1 MPIQIDFF
9 QTDLFNLTDLT
20 LWGTGYVFM
29 AVAMTLVYGLSRLLK
44 NAGIV
49 DVFWG
54 FGLLMMSLFYWVQ
67 GDMTGLAEGWGEKQ
81 LGMMA
86 IYALSSIRLGT
97 YLLQRF
103 LKEFPVED
111 ARYTSYREAWGKN
124 QEMMVFLVF
133 HFQGLLLVTLT
144 LPMVLVLLDRGQF
157 LSVFNLVAIALG
169 LVAIVGEYVAD
180 SQLAR
185 FKHDEANNGKTCQIG
200 LWQYSRHPNY
210 FFQWLLWVAIALY
223 AVASPAGLFAW
234 IAPALMLYFLL
245 FVTGIKATE
254 ERALVS
260 RGDYAEYQKRTS
272 AFIPW
277 FPKRVS

>member
-1 MPIQIDFF
+1 M
-9 QTDLFNLTDLT
+9 DLSNLD
-20 LWGTGYVFM
+20 LWGSGYLFM
-29 AVAMTLVYGLSRLLK
+29 AVAMTLVYGLSRVLK

-54 FGLLMMSLFYWVQ
+54 FGLLLMSLFYWFQ
-67 GDMTGLAEGWGEKQ
+67 ANITGEAEAWGEKQ
-81 LGMMA
+81 WGMMA
-86 IYALSSIRLGT
+86 IYVLSSIRLGS
-97 YLLQRF
+97 YLLKRF

-124 QEMMVFLVF
+124 QELMVFLVF

-144 LPMVLVLLDRGQF
+144 LPMVLVLLDQEQS
-157 LSVFNLVAIALG
+157 LSILNLVAIVLG
-169 LVAIVGEYVAD
+169 GVAILGESIAD

-185 FKHDEANNGKTCQIG
+185 FKHEPENKGKTCQIG

-223 AVASPAGLFAW
+223 AMSSPVGLFAW

-260 RGDYAEYQKRTS
+260 RRDYAEYQKRTS
-272 AFIPW
+272 AFILWP
-277 FPKRVS
+277 PKRISQNQ